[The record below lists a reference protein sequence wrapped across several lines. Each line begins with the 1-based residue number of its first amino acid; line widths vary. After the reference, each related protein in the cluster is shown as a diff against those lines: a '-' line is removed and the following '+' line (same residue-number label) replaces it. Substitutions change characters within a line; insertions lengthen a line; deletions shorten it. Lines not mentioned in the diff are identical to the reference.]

1 MKITEAFLSEV
12 QAQFDFCHLYGITQ
26 DPSSLDYM
34 FVMRFA
40 PQGDLRRY
48 LLQNFD
54 KISLAS
60 KLVCGVVAF
69 ADRSHDVRLIVDIFD
84 GLRPQTCH
92 FAPPVYNDLLERC
105 WIRDPSKRPSIKEIL
120 ESIELW
126 CFHRKQ
132 NDVMNNN
139 SIEGHKLFR
148 SHYMS
153 KGGICVK
160 NKFCIDTIHDE
171 NDRFGNEFDDTIR
184 DQFVNSQNAGYI
196 YILMKWRP
204 NKPIHLEAVYTSRS
218 FSYKSLQEEINIF
231 LSQRKSNRKSN
242 QSSIVMGNICTG

>member
-34 FVMRFA
+34 FIMRFA

-69 ADRSHDVRLIVDIFD
+69 ADRSHDVHLIVDIFD

-105 WIRDPSKRPSIKEIL
+105 WNRDPSKRPSIKEIL

-132 NDVMNNN
+132 NDVMINNYIAKDTTIYRWKYKKKKFVEDLARCLKKKIIIY
-139 SIEGHKLFR
+139 SKL
-148 SHYMS
+148 
-153 KGGICVK
+153 
-160 NKFCIDTIHDE
+160 
-171 NDRFGNEFDDTIR
+171 
-184 DQFVNSQNAGYI
+184 
-196 YILMKWRP
+196 
-204 NKPIHLEAVYTSRS
+204 SRL
-218 FSYKSLQEEINIF
+218 YKLI
-231 LSQRKSNRKSN
+231 
-242 QSSIVMGNICTG
+242 